1 MHESLSLNRLMKEL
15 QEIFETFPD
24 LRTGQNTRYEVSD
37 AGKGAFSVF
46 FTQCAS
52 FLEHQEEMQ
61 RLKGRSNAQ
70 TLFGMKNI
78 PSDSHTHARFTLG
91 PGLAQLPGTD
101 VSVGFRKVG
110 SGRAVGGVSLACP
123 KFVDCVGWDRIFFIA
138 KDKLSELQPP
148 SVGERKNQLLS

>member
-1 MHESLSLNRLMKEL
+1 MHETLSLNCLMKEL
-15 QEIFETFPD
+15 QQIFEEFPD
-24 LRTGQNTRYEVSD
+24 LRTGKNTQYEVSD

-78 PSDSHTHARFTLG
+78 RSWLR
-91 PGLAQLPGTD
+91 
-101 VSVGFRKVG
+101 VK
-110 SGRAVGGVSLACP
+110 
-123 KFVDCVGWDRIFFIA
+123 
-138 KDKLSELQPP
+138 
-148 SVGERKNQLLS
+148 